1 MSFQERQHMKSIDE
15 LILNATPQDLKK
27 FQELDMLTQLDGK
40 SFYDACVESKVS
52 ALPKTPGRSE

>member
-1 MSFQERQHMKSIDE
+1 MKSIDE